1 MFVHGPY
8 FPDHTAARDGRLIF
22 LKLVDYVN
30 KYHGNKQD
38 AVKYDSVERFIAET
52 FVVFIHVEKRT
63 EKNLKNAGKT
73 I

>member
-8 FPDHTAARDGRLIF
+8 FPDHTAARGGRLIF
-22 LKLVDYVN
+22 PLLIDYAN

-38 AVKYDSVERFIAET
+38 AVKYDSGERFIAET
-52 FVVFIHVEKRT
+52 CVVSICVEKRT